1 MSSST
6 PAPLAVP
13 PGAPGGGGG
22 MAMPNL
28 ANPSGLSGMPLPVP
42 LLNGGAEIFIFDG
55 IVPKLEDEKYKHIW
69 EILLCFLGVR
79 SPRFFVWLGGWGGGG
94 NIWGWSHDAK
104 LVVLVGWSCLVIG
117 MVKPPN

>member
-42 LLNGGAEIFIFDG
+42 LLNGGAEFFIFDW
-55 IVPKLEDEKYKHIW
+55 IVRKLEDETYI
-69 EILLCFLGVR
+69 
-79 SPRFFVWLGGWGGGG
+79 
-94 NIWGWSHDAK
+94 NIYGRYD
-104 LVVLVGWSCLVIG
+104 
-117 MVKPPN
+117 

>member
-94 NIWGWSHDAK
+94 EIFG
-104 LVVLVGWSCLVIG
+104 VGHMTPS
-117 MVKPPN
+117 